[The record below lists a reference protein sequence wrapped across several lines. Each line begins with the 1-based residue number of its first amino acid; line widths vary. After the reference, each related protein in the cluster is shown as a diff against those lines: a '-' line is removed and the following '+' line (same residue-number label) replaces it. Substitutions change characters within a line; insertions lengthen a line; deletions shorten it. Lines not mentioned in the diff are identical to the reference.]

1 MTTAQRTEANR
12 ESLAFLKSEG
22 LLLGTSLALGVEK
35 KVRQGAELTEVEQG
49 VLFHGITN
57 AQLRFVRRN
66 LL

>member
-1 MTTAQRTEANR
+1 MTTAQHTEANR

-35 KVRQGAELTEVEQG
+35 KVRQGAELNEVEQG

-57 AQLRFVRRN
+57 AQLRFVRQN